1 MEELRN
7 ENELTMVEEPVVDF
21 DDEYI
26 EESNGVFKK
35 VVMIGGGALV
45 AGATALA
52 IKNRDKIKA
61 KLEERKIAKLEKKGY
76 VVWRP
81 EEGEGVEYSA
91 DMPEELRRALP
102 DIEEL
107 KRVLNQETEKEKIV
121 RT

>member
-21 DDEYI
+21 DDEYV
-26 EESNGVFKK
+26 EESHGVFKK

-76 VVWRP
+76 LVYRP
-81 EEGEGVEYSA
+81 EELEEVESFVDEA
-91 DMPEELRRALP
+91 EE
-102 DIEEL
+102 EQ
-107 KRVLNQETEKEKIV
+107 N
-121 RT
+121 

>member
-21 DDEYI
+21 DDEYV
-26 EESNGVFKK
+26 EESHGVFKK
-35 VVMIGGGALV
+35 VVVIGGGALV

-76 VVWRP
+76 VVYRP
-81 EEGEGVEYSA
+81 EEVEGVEYSVDEA
-91 DMPEELRRALP
+91 EE
-102 DIEEL
+102 EQ
-107 KRVLNQETEKEKIV
+107 N
-121 RT
+121 

>member
-26 EESNGVFKK
+26 EESNGVLKK

-76 VVWRP
+76 VVYRP
-81 EEGEGVEYSA
+81 EEVEGVEYSVDEA
-91 DMPEELRRALP
+91 EE
-102 DIEEL
+102 EQ
-107 KRVLNQETEKEKIV
+107 N
-121 RT
+121 

>member
-21 DDEYI
+21 DDEYV

-61 KLEERKIAKLEKKGY
+61 KMEERKIAKLEKKGY
-76 VVWRP
+76 VVYRP
-81 EEGEGVEYSA
+81 EEVEGVEYSVDEA
-91 DMPEELRRALP
+91 EE
-102 DIEEL
+102 EQ
-107 KRVLNQETEKEKIV
+107 N
-121 RT
+121 

>member
-26 EESNGVFKK
+26 EESHGVFKK
-35 VVMIGGGALV
+35 VVMVGGGALV

-61 KLEERKIAKLEKKGY
+61 KMEERKIAKLEKKGY
-76 VVWRP
+76 VVYRP
-81 EEGEGVEYSA
+81 EEVEGVEYSVDEA
-91 DMPEELRRALP
+91 EE
-102 DIEEL
+102 EQ
-107 KRVLNQETEKEKIV
+107 N
-121 RT
+121 

>member
-21 DDEYI
+21 DDEYV
-26 EESNGVFKK
+26 EESNGVFRK

-61 KLEERKIAKLEKKGY
+61 KMEERKIAKLEKKGY
-76 VVWRP
+76 VVYRP
-81 EEGEGVEYSA
+81 EEVEGVEYSVDEA
-91 DMPEELRRALP
+91 EE
-102 DIEEL
+102 EQ
-107 KRVLNQETEKEKIV
+107 N
-121 RT
+121 

>member
-61 KLEERKIAKLEKKGY
+61 KMEERKIAKLEKKGY
-76 VVWRP
+76 VVYRP
-81 EEGEGVEYSA
+81 EEVEGVEYSVDEA
-91 DMPEELRRALP
+91 EE
-102 DIEEL
+102 EQ
-107 KRVLNQETEKEKIV
+107 N
-121 RT
+121 

>member
-52 IKNRDKIKA
+52 VKNRDKIKA
-61 KLEERKIAKLEKKGY
+61 KMEERKIAKLEKKGY
-76 VVWRP
+76 VVYRP
-81 EEGEGVEYSA
+81 EEVEGVEYSVDEA
-91 DMPEELRRALP
+91 EE
-102 DIEEL
+102 EQ
-107 KRVLNQETEKEKIV
+107 N
-121 RT
+121 

>member
-21 DDEYI
+21 DDEHI
-26 EESNGVFKK
+26 EESNGGFKK

-76 VVWRP
+76 VVYRP
-81 EEGEGVEYSA
+81 EEVEGVEYSVDEA
-91 DMPEELRRALP
+91 EE
-102 DIEEL
+102 EQ
-107 KRVLNQETEKEKIV
+107 N
-121 RT
+121 

>member
-21 DDEYI
+21 DDEYV
-26 EESNGVFKK
+26 EESNGIFKK

-61 KLEERKIAKLEKKGY
+61 KMEERKIAKLEKKGY
-76 VVWRP
+76 VVYRP
-81 EEGEGVEYSA
+81 EEVEGVEYSVDEA
-91 DMPEELRRALP
+91 EE
-102 DIEEL
+102 EQ
-107 KRVLNQETEKEKIV
+107 N
-121 RT
+121 

>member
-21 DDEYI
+21 DDEYV
-26 EESNGVFKK
+26 EESKGVFKK
-35 VVMIGGGALV
+35 VVVIGGGALV

-76 VVWRP
+76 VVYRP
-81 EEGEGVEYSA
+81 EEVEGVEYSVDEA
-91 DMPEELRRALP
+91 EE
-102 DIEEL
+102 EQ
-107 KRVLNQETEKEKIV
+107 N
-121 RT
+121 

>member
-21 DDEYI
+21 DDEYV

-61 KLEERKIAKLEKKGY
+61 TLEERKIAKREKKGY
-76 VVWRP
+76 VVYRP
-81 EEGEGVEYSA
+81 EEVEGVEYSVDEA
-91 DMPEELRRALP
+91 EE
-102 DIEEL
+102 EQ
-107 KRVLNQETEKEKIV
+107 N
-121 RT
+121 

>member
-21 DDEYI
+21 DDEYV
-26 EESNGVFKK
+26 EESHGVFKK

-45 AGATALA
+45 AGATVLA

-81 EEGEGVEYSA
+81 EEGEGVEYSVNEA
-91 DMPEELRRALP
+91 EE
-102 DIEEL
+102 EQ
-107 KRVLNQETEKEKIV
+107 N
-121 RT
+121 

>member
-26 EESNGVFKK
+26 EVSNGVFKK
-35 VVMIGGGALV
+35 VVIIGGGALV

-76 VVWRP
+76 VVYRP
-81 EEGEGVEYSA
+81 EEVEGVEYSVDEA
-91 DMPEELRRALP
+91 EE
-102 DIEEL
+102 EQ
-107 KRVLNQETEKEKIV
+107 N
-121 RT
+121 

>member
-7 ENELTMVEEPVVDF
+7 ENALTMVEEPVVDF

-61 KLEERKIAKLEKKGY
+61 KMEERKIAKLEKKGY
-76 VVWRP
+76 VVYRP
-81 EEGEGVEYSA
+81 EEVEGVEYSVDEA
-91 DMPEELRRALP
+91 EE
-102 DIEEL
+102 EQ
-107 KRVLNQETEKEKIV
+107 N
-121 RT
+121 

>member
-61 KLEERKIAKLEKKGY
+61 KMEERKIAKLEKKGY
-76 VVWRP
+76 VVYRL
-81 EEGEGVEYSA
+81 EEVEGVEYSVDEA
-91 DMPEELRRALP
+91 EE
-102 DIEEL
+102 EQ
-107 KRVLNQETEKEKIV
+107 N
-121 RT
+121 

>member
-7 ENELTMVEEPVVDF
+7 ENELTMVDETMVDF
-21 DDEYI
+21 DDEYV

-61 KLEERKIAKLEKKGY
+61 KIEERKIAKLEKKGY
-76 VVWRP
+76 VVYRP
-81 EEGEGVEYSA
+81 EEVEGVEYSVDEA
-91 DMPEELRRALP
+91 EE
-102 DIEEL
+102 EQ
-107 KRVLNQETEKEKIV
+107 N
-121 RT
+121 

>member
-21 DDEYI
+21 DDEYV

-76 VVWRP
+76 AVYRP
-81 EEGEGVEYSA
+81 EEVEGVEYSVDEA
-91 DMPEELRRALP
+91 EE
-102 DIEEL
+102 EQ
-107 KRVLNQETEKEKIV
+107 N
-121 RT
+121 

>member
-21 DDEYI
+21 DDEYV

-61 KLEERKIAKLEKKGY
+61 EMEERKIAKLEKKGY
-76 VVWRP
+76 VVYRP
-81 EEGEGVEYSA
+81 KEVERVEYSVDEA
-91 DMPEELRRALP
+91 EE
-102 DIEEL
+102 EQ
-107 KRVLNQETEKEKIV
+107 N
-121 RT
+121 

>member
-45 AGATALA
+45 AGATGLA

-76 VVWRP
+76 VVYRP
-81 EEGEGVEYSA
+81 EEVEGVEYSVDEA
-91 DMPEELRRALP
+91 EE
-102 DIEEL
+102 EQ
-107 KRVLNQETEKEKIV
+107 N
-121 RT
+121 

>member
-35 VVMIGGGALV
+35 VVMIGSGALV

-76 VVWRP
+76 VVYRP
-81 EEGEGVEYSA
+81 EEVEGVEYSVDEA
-91 DMPEELRRALP
+91 EE
-102 DIEEL
+102 EQ
-107 KRVLNQETEKEKIV
+107 N
-121 RT
+121 

>member
-21 DDEYI
+21 DDEYV

-45 AGATALA
+45 AGASALA

-76 VVWRP
+76 VVYRP
-81 EEGEGVEYSA
+81 EEVEGVEYSVDEA
-91 DMPEELRRALP
+91 EE
-102 DIEEL
+102 EQ
-107 KRVLNQETEKEKIV
+107 N
-121 RT
+121 

>member
-26 EESNGVFKK
+26 EESHGVFKK
-35 VVMIGGGALV
+35 VVVIGGGALV

-61 KLEERKIAKLEKKGY
+61 KMEERKIAKLEKKGY
-76 VVWRP
+76 VVYRP
-81 EEGEGVEYSA
+81 EEVEGVEYSVDEA
-91 DMPEELRRALP
+91 EE
-102 DIEEL
+102 EQ
-107 KRVLNQETEKEKIV
+107 N
-121 RT
+121 

>member
-61 KLEERKIAKLEKKGY
+61 KLEERKIAKFEKKGY

-81 EEGEGVEYSA
+81 EEVEGVEYSVDEA
-91 DMPEELRRALP
+91 EE
-102 DIEEL
+102 EQ
-107 KRVLNQETEKEKIV
+107 N
-121 RT
+121 

>member
-21 DDEYI
+21 DDEYV
-26 EESNGVFKK
+26 EESHGVFKK

-61 KLEERKIAKLEKKGY
+61 KMEERKIAKLEKKGY
-76 VVWRP
+76 VVYRP
-81 EEGEGVEYSA
+81 EEVEGVEYSVDKA
-91 DMPEELRRALP
+91 EE
-102 DIEEL
+102 EQ
-107 KRVLNQETEKEKIV
+107 N
-121 RT
+121 

>member
-21 DDEYI
+21 DDEYV

-35 VVMIGGGALV
+35 VVVIGGGALV

-61 KLEERKIAKLEKKGY
+61 KMEERKIAKLEKKGY
-76 VVWRP
+76 VVYRP
-81 EEGEGVEYSA
+81 EEVEGVEYSVDEA
-91 DMPEELRRALP
+91 EE
-102 DIEEL
+102 EQ
-107 KRVLNQETEKEKIV
+107 N
-121 RT
+121 

>member
-26 EESNGVFKK
+26 EESHGVFKK

-61 KLEERKIAKLEKKGY
+61 KMEERKIAKLEKKGY
-76 VVWRP
+76 VVYRP
-81 EEGEGVEYSA
+81 EEVEGVEYSVDEA
-91 DMPEELRRALP
+91 EE
-102 DIEEL
+102 EQ
-107 KRVLNQETEKEKIV
+107 N
-121 RT
+121 

>member
-1 MEELRN
+1 MEEVRN

-21 DDEYI
+21 DDEYV

-76 VVWRP
+76 VVYRP
-81 EEGEGVEYSA
+81 EEVEGVEYSVDEA
-91 DMPEELRRALP
+91 EE
-102 DIEEL
+102 EQ
-107 KRVLNQETEKEKIV
+107 N
-121 RT
+121 

>member
-21 DDEYI
+21 DDEYV

-35 VVMIGGGALV
+35 VVMIGGGALL

-61 KLEERKIAKLEKKGY
+61 KMEERKIAKLEKKGY
-76 VVWRP
+76 VVYRP
-81 EEGEGVEYSA
+81 EEVEGVEYSVDEA
-91 DMPEELRRALP
+91 EE
-102 DIEEL
+102 EQ
-107 KRVLNQETEKEKIV
+107 N
-121 RT
+121 

>member
-21 DDEYI
+21 DDEYV
-26 EESNGVFKK
+26 EESHGVFKK

-61 KLEERKIAKLEKKGY
+61 KMEERKIAKLEMKGY
-76 VVWRP
+76 VVYRP
-81 EEGEGVEYSA
+81 EEVEGVEYSVDEA
-91 DMPEELRRALP
+91 EE
-102 DIEEL
+102 EQ
-107 KRVLNQETEKEKIV
+107 N
-121 RT
+121 

>member
-1 MEELRN
+1 MEDLRN

-21 DDEYI
+21 DDEYV

-76 VVWRP
+76 VVYRP
-81 EEGEGVEYSA
+81 EEVEGVEYSVDEA
-91 DMPEELRRALP
+91 EE
-102 DIEEL
+102 EQ
-107 KRVLNQETEKEKIV
+107 N
-121 RT
+121 

>member
-21 DDEYI
+21 DDEYV
-26 EESNGVFKK
+26 EESHGVFKK

-76 VVWRP
+76 VVYRP
-81 EEGEGVEYSA
+81 EEVEGVEYSVDEA
-91 DMPEELRRALP
+91 EE
-102 DIEEL
+102 EQ
-107 KRVLNQETEKEKIV
+107 N
-121 RT
+121 

>member
-21 DDEYI
+21 DDEYV
-26 EESNGVFKK
+26 EESKGVFRK

-76 VVWRP
+76 VVYRP
-81 EEGEGVEYSA
+81 EEVEGVEYSVDEA
-91 DMPEELRRALP
+91 EE
-102 DIEEL
+102 EQ
-107 KRVLNQETEKEKIV
+107 N
-121 RT
+121 

>member
-21 DDEYI
+21 DDEYV

-35 VVMIGGGALV
+35 VVMIGGGALL

-76 VVWRP
+76 VVYRP
-81 EEGEGVEYSA
+81 EEVEGVEYSVDEA
-91 DMPEELRRALP
+91 EE
-102 DIEEL
+102 EQ
-107 KRVLNQETEKEKIV
+107 N
-121 RT
+121 